1 MFVVSV
7 KSSKVKII
15 LACVFVCM
23 IALISFLF
31 MGKEYSSAVIAE
43 GGISLRASDEKERI
57 AFLSQFG
64 WDFDTEP
71 AEVKEIIIPSE
82 FDTAYTEYNALQK
95 RQSFDLEK
103 YKGQVVKRWTY
114 SINNYPGY
122 EGKKDFVQANLLIF
136 GGNVIAA
143 DITVFAEETKI
154 YTIDF
159 PDSGKGLIENGTEN

>member
-7 KSSKVKII
+7 KTSKVKII
-15 LACVFVCM
+15 LGIVFVC
-23 IALISFLF
+23 IVALISFIF
-31 MGKEYSSAVIAE
+31 MGKEYSSAVVSE
-43 GGISLRASDEKERI
+43 GGISLRASNEKERTS
-57 AFLSQFG
+57 FLSQFG

-71 AEVKEIIIPSE
+71 LEVKEIIIPSE

-103 YKGQVVKRWTY
+103 YQGQVAKRWTY

-136 GGNVIAA
+136 GGNVIGA
-143 DITVFAEETKI
+143 DITVFGDETKI
-154 YTIDF
+154 YAIDF
-159 PDSGKGLIENGTEN
+159 PDKDKGQIEDVTEN

>member
-15 LACVFVCM
+15 LAVVFVC
-23 IALISFLF
+23 IVALISFIF
-31 MGKEYSSAVIAE
+31 MGKEYSSAVVSE
-43 GGISLRASDEKERI
+43 GGISLRASDEKERTS
-57 AFLSQFG
+57 FLSQFG

-71 AEVKEIIIPSE
+71 LEVKEIIIPSE

-114 SINNYPGY
+114 NINNYPGY

-136 GGNVIAA
+136 NGNVIGA
-143 DITVFAEETKI
+143 DITVFGEETKI

-159 PDSGKGLIENGTEN
+159 PDKDKGQIENATEN

>member
-15 LACVFVCM
+15 LGIVFVC
-23 IALISFLF
+23 IVALISFIF
-31 MGKEYSSAVIAE
+31 MGKEYSSAVVSE

-71 AEVKEIIIPSE
+71 LEVREIIIPSE

-114 SINNYPGY
+114 NINNYPGY

-136 GGNVIAA
+136 NGNVIGA
-143 DITVFAEETKI
+143 DITVFGDETKI
-154 YTIDF
+154 YTVDF
-159 PDSGKGLIENGTEN
+159 PDKDKG